1 MQIIIDITDESTDE
15 IMLAIAAALGTPRGN
30 NADTGERIKL
40 HMLKTVGEWFKR
52 GMEIITRE
60 QTEAATAAAIAEKVK
75 ITIQ

>member
-1 MQIIIDITDESTDE
+1 MQIIIEIDKDSTDE

-30 NADTGERIKL
+30 PADTSGRVKI